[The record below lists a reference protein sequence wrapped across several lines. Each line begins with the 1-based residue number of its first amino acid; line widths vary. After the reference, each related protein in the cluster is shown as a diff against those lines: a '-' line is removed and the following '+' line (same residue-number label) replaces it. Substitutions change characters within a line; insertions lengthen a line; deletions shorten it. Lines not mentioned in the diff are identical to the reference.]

1 MGGMP
6 ACAIH
11 DDHGMATRCNMA
23 GYLKEVLVHGIGI
36 GEGQNQC
43 GTRAFGWADGAKNI
57 RTRIAL
63 ICYSARP

>member
-23 GYLKEVLVHGIGI
+23 GYLKEVLVCQQQTKIVP
-36 GEGQNQC
+36 C
-43 GTRAFGWADGAKNI
+43 GGVKVYQFGLEKRAFG
-57 RTRIAL
+57 
-63 ICYSARP
+63 ARFGGVYFGV